1 VEMATVK
8 STEQS
13 TDWRS
18 TNRLLE

>member
-1 VEMATVK
+1 MATVK